1 VGSRSPWLVGRLAP
15 AYLAL
20 DHPPSAEDTPRY
32 GYGRP
37 EHRRLAA
44 LFARREDAFRAEL
57 ARMQAF
63 ASDLLAIG
71 RAAAPGEPCWL
82 NPWFSGLDAIS
93 LYSYLRLR
101 APRRYVEVGSGFST
115 RFAARAI
122 RDGALPTAI
131 TSIDPS
137 PRADVDSLCDEV
149 VRTPLEL
156 IDLARFGDLEA
167 GDVVLVDSSHR
178 VFMNSDVTAFFL
190 DVLPELAPGVLV
202 GVHDVFLPEDYPP
215 HWADRYRSEQYVV
228 AAYLLAEGPWLEAV
242 LPCRYVSVRP
252 ALTAALPLLADP
264 TLAGIAPASTALWL
278 RRVG

>member
-1 VGSRSPWLVGRLAP
+1 MPWVAGRLAP

-20 DHPPSAEDTPRY
+20 DHPPSAEDAPRY

-44 LFARREDAFRAEL
+44 LLVRREEAFRREL
-57 ARMQAF
+57 WRMQAF
-63 ASDLLAIG
+63 ADDLLAIG
-71 RAAAPGEPCWL
+71 RTAGAGEPCWL

-122 RDGALPTAI
+122 RDGRLRTAI

-149 VRTPLEL
+149 VRTPFEL
-156 IDLARFGDLEA
+156 VDVARFADLDA
-167 GDVVLVDSSHR
+167 GDVVLFDSSHR

-190 DVLPELAPGVLV
+190 DVLPEFAPGVLIA
-202 GVHDVFLPEDYPP
+202 VHDVFLPEDYPP
-215 HWADRYRSEQYVV
+215 HWADRYRSEQYLV
-228 AAYLLAEGPWLEAV
+228 AAYLLAEGPWLEPV
-242 LPCRYVSVRP
+242 LPCRYVTVRP
-252 ALTAALPLLADP
+252 ALAAALPLLADA
-264 TLAGIAPASTALWL
+264 TFAGIAPPSTAMWL
-278 RRVG
+278 TRVG